1 MSKARPQ
8 IVNMN
13 GGEVDGEFL
22 ARTDFEGYANRA
34 EILENAFPRVL
45 GGIEKAPGT
54 RHLFSV
60 PTSGSVVY
68 ERFRYSVDQ
77 TFVIMLEESKIR
89 IIQGDG
95 LIGVSSGS
103 RNEGVWAEVTPP
115 PPPPPPPPQPTPPP
129 GGSFPEYPGFE
140 SPGNSYDPYDPYNG
154 FYQTP

>member
-22 ARTDFEGYANRA
+22 ARTDIDGYANRA

-54 RHLFSV
+54 RHLFRV
-60 PTSGSVVY
+60 PTSGLIVF

-77 TFVIMLEESKIR
+77 TFVVMLEANKIR
-89 IIQGDG
+89 IIQEDG
-95 LIGVSSGS
+95 LISVSSGP
-103 RNEGVWAEVTPP
+103 RNEGAWAEITPP

-140 SPGNSYDPYDPYNG
+140 PPGNSYDPYDPSFG
-154 FYQTP
+154 LFRTP